1 MFRRRHVRLNS
12 RACLDGDDRSRD
24 ALPQKVATDTVD
36 RARVTPAVG
45 MALADEIL
53 GERSGATD
61 APNAVTHTC
70 QLPANLPCEDVF
82 YAAVFRDRR
91 HMHKGWGTW
100 AIFDGHAG
108 PWTAEVLSG
117 LLPLF
122 LAPRLDAAEYFKRR
136 YIPNDPIII
145 NAIKTAF
152 LQLDFFILDYAAQL
166 IQQGGPLAH
175 VVSGAAHAFSGSCA
189 LLALYDPT
197 HSVLRLANVGDSRA
211 VLGRWDGTKYV
222 CEPMSVDHTGFNPD
236 EVSRLQREHPG
247 EHGIVDPRSGRV
259 HGLATSRAFGDS

>member
-1 MFRRRHVRLNS
+1 MPPMLSRIHVNCQRT
-12 RACLDGDDRSRD
+12 CL
-24 ALPQKVATDTVD
+24 
-36 RARVTPAVG
+36 ARTSSTQPSS
-45 MALADEIL
+45 EI
-53 GERSGATD
+53 
-61 APNAVTHTC
+61 AVTCT
-70 QLPANLPCEDVF
+70 
-82 YAAVFRDRR
+82 R
-91 HMHKGWGTW
+91 
-100 AIFDGHAG
+100 AG
-108 PWTAEVLSG
+108 APGLYLTDMQDHGQRKCSVG
-117 LLPLF
+117 YLLPLF

-152 LQLDFFILDYAAQL
+152 LQLDFTILDYAAPL

-211 VLGRWDGTKYV
+211 VLGRWNGTKYV